1 MGIKETISRKP
12 SRIARALVSMY
23 KDEAEEIVYRAGN
36 ITFKEKQIL
45 LGNLKSARIQR
56 FNLRGYEI

>member
-1 MGIKETISRKP
+1 MGIKETILRKP
-12 SRIARALVSMY
+12 GRIARALVSMY
-23 KDEAEEIVYRAGN
+23 EDEAEEIVYRAGN

-45 LGNLKSARIQR
+45 LGNLKSARTQL